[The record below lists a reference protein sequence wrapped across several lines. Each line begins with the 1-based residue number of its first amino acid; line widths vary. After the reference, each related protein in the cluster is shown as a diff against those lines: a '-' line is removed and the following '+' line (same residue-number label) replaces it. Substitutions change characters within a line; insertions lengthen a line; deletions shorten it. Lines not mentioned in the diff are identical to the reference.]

1 MAVSSIYTGLLVI
14 VSYNWGYVYCYICK
28 VYVRERRRNNF
39 ITVLIFGFWS
49 SEIFIPA
56 RQPLHLELSMTE
68 TGLTVSGRLC
78 QMRPVK
84 AERGHPQEKQVEI
97 RAIMAQQ
104 RQIYHGDNLIAWNT
118 VFSGGC
124 TKPEPEPCV
133 FPTVFCG
140 NITARAFNCLAFFC
154 LRIDVAGKKIK
165 RALGLITVQ
174 RLFLYTE

>member
-49 SEIFIPA
+49 PEIFIPA

-140 NITARAFNCLAFFC
+140 NITARAFNCLAVFC